1 LSGWSVRRKR
11 IPSSFYGQLPTWPS
25 SFFTDMALKVLLV
38 GLNYTKEGELRQL
51 YSSVQSIVTLQKCIW
66 RKWIILLQTSS
77 SWSTKIHK
85 LISLINH
92 WHQEVHHRSS
102 SNMVKKSESADHVL
116 KNLTKM
122 ITGSQNGDRLIFL
135 FNGRSSDGNKGL
147 GRMDLDLW
155 ETQTP
160 HIGYWV

>member
-1 LSGWSVRRKR
+1 
-11 IPSSFYGQLPTWPS
+11 
-25 SFFTDMALKVLLV
+25 MALKVLLV

-51 YSSVQSIVTLQKCIW
+51 YSSVQSIVTLQQKCIW
-66 RKWIILLQTSS
+66 RKWVILLQTLS
-77 SWSTKIHK
+77 SWSTKIQK

-92 WHQEVHHRSS
+92 RRQEVHHRSS

-135 FNGRSSDGNKGL
+135 FNGRSNDGNKGL
-147 GRMDLDLW
+147 GRMDIDLDD
-155 ETQTP
+155 ERHRRRISATEFKEVVGVFP
-160 HIGYWV
+160 NGVISHH